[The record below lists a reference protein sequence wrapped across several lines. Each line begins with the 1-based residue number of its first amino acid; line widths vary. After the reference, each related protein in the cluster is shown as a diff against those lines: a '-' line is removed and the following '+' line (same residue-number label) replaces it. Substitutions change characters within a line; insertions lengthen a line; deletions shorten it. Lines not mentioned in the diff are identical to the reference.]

1 VVGVGEMLREAEFGQ
16 EERSRRPGGPQQ
28 LGGPQ
33 ERNRPAKSGR
43 LGKIERAKVVE
54 RAWEAF
60 YTSRYREAESLFR
73 QLLRGAEDE
82 PVDAVC
88 GLSAIR
94 RALGLLAEAA
104 SLVEQARR
112 YHCDDP
118 SLRRE
123 LGYIAYDQRRY
134 EDAAGIFAELV
145 QEYPLSIRDRR
156 WEVASLRRGTNYPAA
171 TAVLDAVPKAVLDHP
186 ELDIERGWIA
196 YRRHKIQRAADFQ
209 RAADHFRDAKA
220 HGAQADLFV
229 PPLVTALLRLGRPD
243 AVEQAELVAADAAVH
258 APLSSPIASA
268 QADVQV
274 YKGYPDRAINLLHRL
289 GSALDEASLRQL
301 VTLLHGADRD
311 EEASEIFNGWLR
323 DRCVEEDGVP
333 TSASPSIIATWIEVT
348 GRRSAVDRDEFCS
361 LVRSARHRYGPDDR
375 VPAVVA
381 AAAICALRN
390 VDKGE
395 AMRTAADCV
404 AQHPQEPDVLIEAA
418 KTSFALGHYETALEE
433 LDRVIKKEP
442 DHDRAL
448 QWRCRSMRRLGRW
461 QELDAYL
468 TKKIRRLDCS
478 PRLRI
483 ELGWL
488 RLAKNDY
495 RRAQDAFCEALR
507 LDRSSQQALFGKI
520 TALRRL
526 QRWDDAW
533 TVLHDWEEKWPRSNR
548 RRLAA
553 AMLKLDREDFDGA
566 IDLFQRAGGVSG
578 LLGQASVLTQKG
590 EPEKAKAPLGQALEQ
605 DPDRPGPKIA
615 LAMLLVQSAEDRG
628 QSTRV
633 ARECN
638 EADWC
643 EANQLC
649 LDAMEW
655 GAESDAAA
663 LACRAQLALEQ
674 GLPRAAES
682 LLQEA
687 MERNPYGTHSSVL
700 ASVLIGMHRIDE
712 AVSMLNRRIGKN
724 REDSDRRDG
733 NGGDSS
739 AYFQLYRA
747 LLARGDGKAA
757 LSALQAALALAVPP
771 ASDTLAVALAY
782 ELEEQGSSAEAE
794 QLLRNRLIGRNTAYD
809 DLLRLGLAWI
819 LLSRGDRAQS
829 PAMLQEAA
837 AQATQVIMYPDPRSA
852 TVRPEKIKEDAL
864 RCRGTVYYKLA
875 EHERR
880 PSERIRLAALARH
893 DQGLQSRVAHEKA
906 PRGSRW
912 RVWLTPELDTGLRMV
927 ALMAALALTAAL
939 WVLHGRNQMIWTTA
953 MVVSLTPLF
962 IGVILLTA
970 LLPQLQSLKLAGL
983 QAQTR
988 ETPDVP
994 LPTSPSVV
1002 LPLVTEFAAGAHENF
1017 IDAVDVS
1024 DLVGTSSTPGPSG
1037 EGRSTSPGLSSD
1049 GRLMTMP
1056 SRPVA

>member
-1 VVGVGEMLREAEFGQ
+1 MLREAEFGQ
-16 EERSRRPGGPQQ
+16 EGRSRRPSRPQQ
-28 LGGPQ
+28 LVVPQ
-33 ERNRPAKSGR
+33 KRSR
-43 LGKIERAKVVE
+43 LGQIERAEIAE

-60 YTSRYREAESLFR
+60 HASRYRDAESLFR
-73 QLLRGAEDE
+73 RLLRGAGAE

-88 GLSAIR
+88 GLSGIR
-94 RALGLLAEAA
+94 RALGFPAEAT
-104 SLVEQARR
+104 SLVEHARLYQR
-112 YHCDDP
+112 DDP

-134 EDAAGIFAELV
+134 QDAAVIFAELV
-145 QEYPLSIRDRR
+145 REDPLSIRDRR
-156 WEVASLRRGTNYPAA
+156 WEVASLRRGRKYQEAA
-171 TAVLDAVPKAVLDHP
+171 EVLDAAPQAILDDP

-196 YRRHKIQRAADFQ
+196 YRPRKIQCPADFQ
-209 RAADHFRDAKA
+209 RAAGHFSDARA
-220 HGAQADLFV
+220 HGAPADLFV
-229 PPLVTALLRLGRPD
+229 PPLVTALLRLGQAD
-243 AVEQAELVAADAAVH
+243 AAERVAADAAVH

-274 YKGYPDRAINLLHRL
+274 YRGYPDRAINLLRRL
-289 GSALDEASLRQL
+289 RRQLDEGSLRQL
-301 VTLLHGADRD
+301 VALLHGADRD
-311 EEASEIFNGWLR
+311 EEASEVFHEWLR
-323 DRCVEEDGVP
+323 DRCVEEDGIP
-333 TSASPSIIATWIEVT
+333 TFASPSIIATWIEVT
-348 GRRSAVDRDEFCS
+348 GRGPAVDRDEFCS

-395 AMRTAADCV
+395 AMRTAADSA

-418 KTSFALGHYETALEE
+418 KTSFALGHYEAALEE

-468 TKKIRRLDCS
+468 TKKIRRLNRS

-495 RRAQDAFCEALR
+495 RGALDAFCEALR

-533 TVLHDWEEKWPRSNR
+533 TTLHDWEEKWPHSNR

-553 AMLKLDREDFDGA
+553 AMLKLDRQDFDGA
-566 IDLFQRAGGVSG
+566 LALFRRAGGVSG
-578 LLGQASVLTQKG
+578 LTGQACVLTKKG
-590 EPEKAKAPLGQALEQ
+590 EPEKAKAPLKEALEQ

-628 QSTRV
+628 QSTRE
-633 ARECN
+633 ARVSN
-638 EADWC
+638 EADWS
-643 EANQLC
+643 EANRLC
-649 LDAMEW
+649 LDAMGW
-655 GAESDAAA
+655 GAESDAGA

-687 MERNPYGTHSSVL
+687 VERNPYGTQTSAL
-700 ASVLIGMHRIDE
+700 ANVLIGMHRIDE
-712 AVSMLNRRIGKN
+712 AVNMLNQRLGKN
-724 REDSDRRDG
+724 REDSDRHGG

-747 LLARGDGKAA
+747 LLTRGDSTAA
-757 LSALQAALALAVPP
+757 LSALRTALALAMPP
-771 ASDTLAVALAY
+771 ESDTLAVALAY

-794 QLLRNRLIGRNTAYD
+794 RLLRNRLVGRNTACD

-829 PAMLQEAA
+829 PAMLEEAA

-852 TVRPEKIKEDAL
+852 TIRPEKIKEDAL
-864 RCRGTVYYKLA
+864 KCRGTVYYKLA

-893 DQGLQSRVAHEKA
+893 DQGQQSRVAQEKI
-906 PRGSRW
+906 PHGSRW
-912 RVWLTPELDTGLRMV
+912 RARLAPELDTGLRMV
-927 ALMAALALTAAL
+927 ALMAALTLTAAL
-939 WVLHGRNQMIWTTA
+939 WVLHGRNQLIWTTA

-962 IGVILLTA
+962 IAVILLTA

-988 ETPDVP
+988 ETP
-994 LPTSPSVV
+994 
-1002 LPLVTEFAAGAHENF
+1002 AAGHRARRWRARKFHRRDRRQRPCWNLEH
-1017 IDAVDVS
+1017 A
-1024 DLVGTSSTPGPSG
+1024 
-1037 EGRSTSPGLSSD
+1037 
-1049 GRLMTMP
+1049 
-1056 SRPVA
+1056 RPVRRGAQHSTRSVWRGALDDHAIHAGGINRTCASFPALARGS

>member
-1 VVGVGEMLREAEFGQ
+1 MLREAEFGQ
-16 EERSRRPGGPQQ
+16 AGRSRRPSRPQQ
-28 LGGPQ
+28 LAGPQ
-33 ERNRPAKSGR
+33 KRSR
-43 LGKIERAKVVE
+43 LGKLERAKIVE
-54 RAWEAF
+54 RAWDAF
-60 YTSRYREAESLFR
+60 YASRYLEADSLFR
-73 QLLRGAEDE
+73 QLRRGAGAE

-88 GLSAIR
+88 GLSGIC
-94 RALGLLAEAA
+94 RALGRPAEAA
-104 SLVEQARR
+104 SLVERARR
-112 YHCDDP
+112 YHRDDP

-134 EDAAGIFAELV
+134 QDAAGIFAELV
-145 QEYPLSIRDRR
+145 RGDPLSIKDRR
-156 WEVASLRRGTNYPAA
+156 WEVASLRRGRKFQEAVE
-171 TAVLDAVPKAVLDHP
+171 VLDAAPKAVLDDP

-196 YRRHKIQRAADFQ
+196 YRWHKIQRPADFH
-209 RAADHFRDAKA
+209 RAAGHFRDAQA
-220 HGAQADLFV
+220 HGAPADLFV
-229 PPLVTALLRLGRPD
+229 PPLVTALLRLGQAD
-243 AVEQAELVAADAAVH
+243 AAEQVAADAAVR
-258 APLSSPIASA
+258 APLSSAIASA
-268 QADVQV
+268 EADVQV
-274 YKGYPDRAINLLHRL
+274 YKGYPDRAINLLGRL
-289 GSALDEASLRQL
+289 GSALDESSLRQL

-311 EEASEIFNGWLR
+311 EEASKVIYGWLR
-323 DRCVEEDGVP
+323 DRCVEEDRVP
-333 TSASPSIIATWIEVT
+333 TFASPSIIAAWIEVM
-348 GRRSAVDRDEFCS
+348 GRRPTVDRDEFCS

-395 AMRTAADCV
+395 AMRTAADSV

-418 KTSFALGHYETALEE
+418 KTSFALGHYEAALEE
-433 LDRVIKKEP
+433 LDRVIKKAP

-461 QELDAYL
+461 QDLDAYL
-468 TKKIRRLDCS
+468 TKQIRRLSGS

-488 RLAKNDY
+488 QLAKNDY
-495 RRAQDAFCEALR
+495 RGAHDAFCEALR

-526 QRWDDAW
+526 QRWDEAW
-533 TVLHDWEEKWPRSNR
+533 TILRDWEEKWPHSNR

-566 IDLFQRAGGVSG
+566 MDLFHQAGGVSG

-590 EPEKAKAPLGQALEQ
+590 EPEKAKVPLKEALEQ

-615 LAMLLVQSAEDRG
+615 LAMILVQSAEDRR
-628 QSTRV
+628 QSTRE
-633 ARECN
+633 APECN

-643 EANQLC
+643 EANRLC

-655 GAESDAAA
+655 GAESDACA
-663 LACRAQLALEQ
+663 LACRAQLTLEQ

-687 MERNPYGTHSSVL
+687 VERNPYGTHTSTL
-700 ASVLIGMHRIDE
+700 ANVLIGMHRIDE
-712 AVSMLNRRIGKN
+712 AVNMLNQRIGKN
-724 REDSDRRDG
+724 GEDGDRHNG
-733 NGGDSS
+733 NGGDSL
-739 AYFQLYRA
+739 AHFQLYRA
-747 LLARGDGKAA
+747 LLVRGDGKAA
-757 LSALQAALALAVPP
+757 LSALRAALALATPP

-794 QLLRNRLIGRNTAYD
+794 RLLRNRLVGRNTACD

-829 PAMLQEAA
+829 PATLEEAA
-837 AQATQVIMYPDPRSA
+837 AQATQVLMHPDPRS
-852 TVRPEKIKEDAL
+852 TTIRPEKIKEDAL
-864 RCRGTVYYKLA
+864 KCRGTVYYKLA

-880 PSERIRLAALARH
+880 PSERIRLAALARQ
-893 DQGLQSRVAHEKA
+893 DQGEQSRVAQEKI
-906 PRGSRW
+906 PRRSRW
-912 RVWLTPELDTGLRMV
+912 RVRLAPELDTGLRMV
-927 ALMAALALTAAL
+927 ALMAALALTTVL

-962 IGVILLTA
+962 IAVILLTA

-1017 IDAVDVS
+1017 IDAIDVS

-1037 EGRSTSPGLSSD
+1037 EGRSTAPGPSSE
-1049 GRLMTMP
+1049 GRLMIMP
-1056 SRPVA
+1056 PRTVA

>member
-1 VVGVGEMLREAEFGQ
+1 
-16 EERSRRPGGPQQ
+16 
-28 LGGPQ
+28 
-33 ERNRPAKSGR
+33 
-43 LGKIERAKVVE
+43 
-54 RAWEAF
+54 
-60 YTSRYREAESLFR
+60 
-73 QLLRGAEDE
+73 
-82 PVDAVC
+82 
-88 GLSAIR
+88 
-94 RALGLLAEAA
+94 
-104 SLVEQARR
+104 
-112 YHCDDP
+112 
-118 SLRRE
+118 LRRE
-123 LGYIAYDQRRY
+123 LGYIAYDQQRY

-156 WEVASLRRGTNYPAA
+156 WEIASLRRGRKYQDAA
-171 TAVLDAVPKAVLDHP
+171 AVLDAAPEAVLDDP

-196 YRRHKIQRAADFQ
+196 YRRRKIQRPADFQ
-209 RAADHFRDAKA
+209 CAAGHFRDARA
-220 HGAQADLFV
+220 HGAPADLFV
-229 PPLVTALLRLGRPD
+229 PPLVTALLRLGQLD
-243 AVEQAELVAADAAVH
+243 EAEQVAADGTVAAS
-258 APLSSPIASA
+258 PSSPIASA

-274 YKGYPDRAINLLHRL
+274 YKGYPDRAIDLLRRL
-289 GSALDEASLRQL
+289 GSALDEGSLRQL

-311 EEASEIFNGWLR
+311 KEAAEVLHEWLR
-323 DRCVEEDGVP
+323 GRCVEEDGVP
-333 TSASPSIIATWIEVT
+333 TFASPSIIATWIEVT
-348 GRRSAVDRDEFCS
+348 GRRPTVDRDEFCS

-390 VDKGE
+390 VDKDE

-404 AQHPQEPDVLIEAA
+404 AQHSQEPDVLIEAA
-418 KTSFALGHYETALEE
+418 KTSFALGNYEAALEK
-433 LDRVIKKEP
+433 LDPVIKKEP

-448 QWRCRSMRRLGRW
+448 QWRCRSMRRLGQW

-468 TKKIRRLDCS
+468 SKKIRRLDRS

-488 RLAKNDY
+488 RLAKNDH
-495 RRAQDAFCEALR
+495 RGARDAFCEALR
-507 LDRSSQQALFGKI
+507 LDQSSQQALFGKV

-533 TVLHDWEEKWPRSNR
+533 TVLRDWEEKWSNSSR
-548 RRLAA
+548 QRLAA
-553 AMLKLDREDFDGA
+553 AMLKLDREDFEGA
-566 IDLFQRAGGVSG
+566 MDLFQRAGGISG

-590 EPEKAKAPLGQALEQ
+590 EPEKAEVPLREALEQ

-615 LAMLLVQSAEDRG
+615 LAMLLVQNAEDRG
-628 QSTRV
+628 QSTTE
-633 ARECN
+633 ARGCN
-638 EADWC
+638 EDDWC
-643 EANQLC
+643 EASKLC
-649 LDAMEW
+649 HGAMEW
-655 GAESDAAA
+655 GAESDAGA

-687 MERNPYGTHSSVL
+687 VERNPYGTHTCVL

-712 AVSMLNRRIGKN
+712 AVSMLNQRIGRN
-724 REDSDRRDG
+724 GEASDRRDG

-747 LLARGDGKAA
+747 FLARGDGKAA
-757 LSALQAALALAVPP
+757 LSALRAALALAVPP

-794 QLLRNRLIGRNTAYD
+794 RLLRNRLTGRNTACD

-829 PAMLQEAA
+829 PAILEEAA
-837 AQATQVIMYPDPRSA
+837 AQATQVIMHPDPRSA
-852 TVRPEKIKEDAL
+852 TVRPEKIKKDAL
-864 RCRGTVYYKLA
+864 KCRGTVYYKLA

-893 DQGLQSRVAHEKA
+893 DQGEQSRVAREKL
-906 PRGSRW
+906 PRGARW
-912 RVWLTPELDTGLRMV
+912 RVRLTPQLDTGLRMV
-927 ALMAALALTAAL
+927 VLMAALVLIAVL
-939 WVLHGRNQMIWTTA
+939 WVLHGSNQMIWTTA

-962 IGVILLTA
+962 IAVILLTA

-1017 IDAVDVS
+1017 IDAADVS

-1037 EGRSTSPGLSSD
+1037 EGRSTSPGPSSER
-1049 GRLMTMP
+1049 RLMTMP
-1056 SRPVA
+1056 SGPVA